1 VLLAFGTV
9 LDTDDTDDAAVRTA
23 LALRDAVGEAAPGY
37 GLGVALAGLVLP
49 IQPSGGG
56 VRVPPAIARRLHA
69 IASDALD
76 AAVMITGDLPARLA
90 RTWRMG
96 PVRSFSLGEPA
107 DPRDSAHDRTL
118 DAAAGLI
125 VPVSEEPRS
134 APGRVVLVGRDIE
147 QKAVRDAFAEA
158 IRGRSVRA
166 ALVVGDA
173 GIGKRA
179 LVDRFV
185 ASLPR
190 SACVVL
196 RGSGRWRRRN
206 TSLGVFLDILRD
218 FLDVERTTTAA
229 DLATR
234 LTAARVTGAEPLAV
248 ALAAALGL
256 AGDAPEQDPLERR
269 DRLWKLIR
277 RLLRALAQQRPV
289 LLVLE
294 QLHLLDD
301 HSVRLLAAWL
311 QRRPALP
318 LLVLTTAR
326 PGPRADAFRPLPGVH
341 SVELH
346 ELDDDARRDLV
357 VRRFE
362 DPADAAPLADAI
374 LARTGGNPLFIEE
387 TVADLLRRGI
397 LGLAADGRRLV
408 VRQRGAAIELHP
420 TIEAA
425 LRARLDALGPD
436 DRDLADAA
444 AVLGASFRVA
454 ELADLLARP
463 PDVVAAAVDRLV
475 DHGLLAHEPEARH
488 PAARF
493 ATLSLHDVVKHH
505 LSPGTAAGLHREA
518 AAIKQRRA
526 DHKPGRDDGPI
537 ADHYTLSGDLT
548 EAIDP
553 AMRAARAARDVAGNV
568 EAHHYW
574 TVALRALG
582 PEDPRRWEA
591 LLARADILQAWGRR
605 RAYAA
610 DVRQILLFAE
620 RRADPELEVV
630 ALARLLRFYLE
641 VERLHRADPIYAR
654 LVRATETLV
663 AADPTM
669 HPYHA
674 LVGEIGADLRTARG
688 QLAEA
693 EALARDA
700 IEHCPHGFR
709 GLQQR
714 CRLLTCIG
722 RAQFARGAL
731 ADARVSFETTL
742 QLAQGSGH
750 RRLEAEALTRLGE
763 VEGRRGRYQEAVD
776 LLRAALHIDA
786 ELGDR
791 FATGIKLANLGMAY
805 TAIGV
810 YRRADR
816 YLRKALELHEALG
829 HAGLLVEVVVH
840 LGEVSA
846 ELGDTAGARAL
857 LQQAAEMAAARGDV
871 RTELR
876 AQARLARALLDAGGR
891 DEARPLALSVLTRA
905 AEHNLRTARVRAL
918 HVLSRID
925 EQDGDLAAAIAR
937 EQEAASLV
945 RAGAAPLDGVLSLH
959 HLGRLTNRA
968 DLLASAASSVRA
980 RLEGLTDPELRRGY
994 LAQDKVREILADA
1007 DAEA

>member
-1 VLLAFGTV
+1 
-9 LDTDDTDDAAVRTA
+9 
-23 LALRDAVGEAAPGY
+23 
-37 GLGVALAGLVLP
+37 
-49 IQPSGGG
+49 
-56 VRVPPAIARRLHA
+56 
-69 IASDALD
+69 
-76 AAVMITGDLPARLA
+76 
-90 RTWRMG
+90 
-96 PVRSFSLGEPA
+96 
-107 DPRDSAHDRTL
+107 
-118 DAAAGLI
+118 
-125 VPVSEEPRS
+125 
-134 APGRVVLVGRDIE
+134 
-147 QKAVRDAFAEA
+147 
-158 IRGRSVRA
+158 
-166 ALVVGDA
+166 
-173 GIGKRA
+173 
-179 LVDRFV
+179 
-185 ASLPR
+185 
-190 SACVVL
+190 
-196 RGSGRWRRRN
+196 
-206 TSLGVFLDILRD
+206 
-218 FLDVERTTTAA
+218 
-229 DLATR
+229 
-234 LTAARVTGAEPLAV
+234 
-248 ALAAALGL
+248 
-256 AGDAPEQDPLERR
+256 
-269 DRLWKLIR
+269 
-277 RLLRALAQQRPV
+277 
-289 LLVLE
+289 
-294 QLHLLDD
+294 
-301 HSVRLLAAWL
+301 
-311 QRRPALP
+311 
-318 LLVLTTAR
+318 
-326 PGPRADAFRPLPGVH
+326 
-341 SVELH
+341 
-346 ELDDDARRDLV
+346 
-357 VRRFE
+357 
-362 DPADAAPLADAI
+362 
-374 LARTGGNPLFIEE
+374 
-387 TVADLLRRGI
+387 
-397 LGLAADGRRLV
+397 
-408 VRQRGAAIELHP
+408 
-420 TIEAA
+420 
-425 LRARLDALGPD
+425 
-436 DRDLADAA
+436 
-444 AVLGASFRVA
+444 
-454 ELADLLARP
+454 
-463 PDVVAAAVDRLV
+463 
-475 DHGLLAHEPEARH
+475 
-488 PAARF
+488 
-493 ATLSLHDVVKHH
+493 
-505 LSPGTAAGLHREA
+505 
-518 AAIKQRRA
+518 
-526 DHKPGRDDGPI
+526 
-537 ADHYTLSGDLT
+537 
-548 EAIDP
+548 
-553 AMRAARAARDVAGNV
+553 
-568 EAHHYW
+568 
-574 TVALRALG
+574 
-582 PEDPRRWEA
+582 
-591 LLARADILQAWGRR
+591 
-605 RAYAA
+605 
-610 DVRQILLFAE
+610 
-620 RRADPELEVV
+620 
-630 ALARLLRFYLE
+630 
-641 VERLHRADPIYAR
+641 
-654 LVRATETLV
+654 
-663 AADPTM
+663 M